1 MARAQAFGRRRF
13 QDRSNFVGQRGL
25 LEQVRGFAAR
35 LDLDAFAFAQ
45 AGQGLQRLADED
57 DAALGFL
64 LLGEEIGQFLL
75 GRFIRFQIFARR
87 CHGTQCKQA

>member
-1 MARAQAFGRRRF
+1 
-13 QDRSNFVGQRGL
+13 
-25 LEQVRGFAAR
+25 
-35 LDLDAFAFAQ
+35 
-45 AGQGLQRLADED
+45 
-57 DAALGFL
+57 LGFL